1 MQHSEKQYPNRH
13 SDLINDDDTFTPDVD
28 TDFPSLPRNGFPIA
42 LLAGVIGGL
51 LNIAISVATTLGNV
65 SAYRDAVRLGDNMS
79 MATAQLLVGLS
90 CLNYTIELV
99 VSFLVGFIVGK
110 TVVSRRLGFYA
121 GAILGAVTYVGGA
134 LLQYIPGYPGHIS
147 SSSSVQFS
155 SIQGILFTLLLI
167 IIWALVGALIS
178 LWGTYLASKKHP
190 YYQAKL
196 QAKYQQ
202 EELEFENE

>member
-1 MQHSEKQYPNRH
+1 MQDSEKQYPNRH
-13 SDLINDDDTFTPDVD
+13 SDLINDVD
-28 TDFPSLPRNGFPIA
+28 TELPPLPRNGFPIA
-42 LLAGVIGGL
+42 LLAGIVGGL
-51 LNIAISVATTLGNV
+51 LNVAISVATTLSNLP
-65 SAYRDAVRLGDNMS
+65 AYHDAVRLGNNMS

-110 TVVSRRLGFYA
+110 TAVSRRLGFYA
-121 GAILGAVTYVGGA
+121 GAILGAVTYIGGA
-134 LLQYIPGYPGHIS
+134 LLQYVPGYPGHIS
-147 SSSSVQFS
+147 SSSSTPLS

-196 QAKYQQ
+196 QAKYRQ
-202 EELEFENE
+202 EELESEEEE